1 MSLGQVLF
9 AGVVLLLGIG
19 LYGLLAGRHL
29 FKLIIALQIMLKAAL
44 LAIIVAGNAIGQ
56 VNLAQSIALTV
67 IIVDTIA
74 VVLALALAV
83 QIKRRTGNL
92 DAAELAR
99 LRH

>member
-9 AGVVLLLGIG
+9 AGVVLILGVG

-29 FKLIIALQIMLKAAL
+29 IKVIIALQILVKATL
-44 LAIIVAGNAIGQ
+44 LAIIVAGNVTGQ